1 MTNPTY
7 AVSVTQLKEEADGL
21 GRMAASED
29 PTADAMD
36 RTAIAV
42 YTVGAALAERLEAI
56 MGLMRERS
64 D

>member
-7 AVSVTQLKEEADGL
+7 EVTVTQLREQAERL
-21 GRMAASED
+21 GRQPTED

-56 MGLMRERS
+56 IGLMRERS

>member
-7 AVSVTQLKEEADGL
+7 AVSVTQLQKEADGL
-21 GRMAASED
+21 SQRAASD
-29 PTADAMD
+29 HPTADAMD

-42 YTVGAALAERLEAI
+42 YTVGAALAERLEAV
-56 MGLMRERS
+56 MELMRERS